1 MEKKKYIVTYKHS
14 SIYTKDVE
22 AYNEKDAEDIAYN
35 IYDETYDW
43 EWKDGV
49 PGIGLLSLDLT
60 DIKIKE
66 KTKWLHKK

>member
-1 MEKKKYIVTYKHS
+1 
-14 SIYTKDVE
+14 
-22 AYNEKDAEDIAYN
+22 
-35 IYDETYDW
+35 
-43 EWKDGV
+43 V